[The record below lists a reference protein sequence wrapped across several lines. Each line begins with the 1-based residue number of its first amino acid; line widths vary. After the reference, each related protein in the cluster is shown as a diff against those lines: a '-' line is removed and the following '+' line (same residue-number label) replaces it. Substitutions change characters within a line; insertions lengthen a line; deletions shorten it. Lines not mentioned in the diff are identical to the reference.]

1 MLTKFQLVPSI
12 MTIKLV
18 WMSEM
23 KKVFCLLFSVM
34 FLSGAFA
41 KDQEVVPTE
50 EEIIDKKDLPEFV
63 DIQSICENKY
73 VQNEVI
79 RLQSEVLKL
88 LRTINNEKTDSE
100 TIRGNKKDIDQAKR
114 RIDYLV
120 SLESN
125 LQKADTLE
133 RVKNMLGLN
142 FSGKEEVQKALDL
155 IKAVENAD
163 VFEKIRAI
171 PRINQSIN
179 GVIDEYETLEKI
191 VKAADSI
198 EKIKE
203 IPGIDPKS
211 LSQIQELEDQ
221 VMEIKNL
228 NDVKN
233 VANNPIVNGDFKNQV
248 ANLINLE
255 TNFRNA
261 DTLDKL
267 KKLPNVNKQIIEYI
281 DSQISENQELNKMV
295 GQLQKENNEL
305 IHRLEEVTTDNEKE
319 RRFSTRLIGAILRAL
334 IGFDYRN
341 AVYDFEKSKDLGISE
356 KSALI
361 AASKDKFSYF
371 GGTERDVYTIINGL
385 HYILKTLVSN
395 KNWIRLAEP
404 IKDKLEKIGILCKK
418 KLNNDAD
425 IIKLNVDYATNIV
438 SNLLKGTK
446 RPPRDNVK
454 NFESVEEQKFV
465 KK

>member
-1 MLTKFQLVPSI
+1 
-12 MTIKLV
+12 
-18 WMSEM
+18 M
-23 KKVFCLLFSVM
+23 KKVFSMLFSVI

-41 KDQEVVPTE
+41 ENQEVVSIGKE
-50 EEIIDKKDLPEFV
+50 KIDKKDLPEFA

-73 VQNEVI
+73 VQSEVI

-155 IKAVENAD
+155 IRAVENAD
-163 VFEKIRAI
+163 VLEKIRII

-179 GVIDEYETLEKI
+179 GVIDKYETLEKM
-191 VKAADSI
+191 VKTADSI
-198 EKIKE
+198 DKIKN

-211 LSQIQELEDQ
+211 LAQIQKLEEQ
-221 VMEIKNL
+221 VAEIKNL

-233 VANNPIVNGDFKNQV
+233 VVNNAIINSDLKNQV
-248 ANLINLE
+248 ASLINLE
-255 TNFRNA
+255 ANFRNA

-267 KKLPNVNKQIIEYI
+267 KRLPNVNKQIIEYI

-305 IHRLEEVTTDNEKE
+305 VHRLEEVTTDNEKE

-341 AVYDFEKSKDLGISE
+341 AVYDFEKSKDLGIIE

-371 GGTERDVYTIINGL
+371 GGTERDVYTITNGL
-385 HYILKTLVSN
+385 YDILKTLVSN
-395 KNWIRLAEP
+395 KNWMRLAEP
-404 IKDKLEKIGILCKK
+404 IKEKLEKIGILCKK
-418 KLNNDAD
+418 KLNSDAD
-425 IIKLNVDYATNIV
+425 IIKLNVDYAANIV
-438 SNLLKGTK
+438 SNLLEGAK

-454 NFESVEEQKFV
+454 NFESVEEQKSAR
-465 KK
+465 K

>member
-1 MLTKFQLVPSI
+1 
-12 MTIKLV
+12 
-18 WMSEM
+18 MSEM
-23 KKVFCLLFSVM
+23 KKVLSMLFSM
-34 FLSGAFA
+34 IFLSGAFA
-41 KDQEVVPTE
+41 ENQEVVSIGKE
-50 EEIIDKKDLPEFV
+50 KIDKKDLPEFA

-73 VQNEVI
+73 VQDEVI

-155 IKAVENAD
+155 IRAVENAD
-163 VFEKIRAI
+163 VLEKIRII

-179 GVIDEYETLEKI
+179 GVIDKYETLEKM
-191 VKAADSI
+191 VKTADSI
-198 EKIKE
+198 DKIKN

-211 LSQIQELEDQ
+211 LAQIQKLEEQ
-221 VMEIKNL
+221 VAEIKNL

-233 VANNPIVNGDFKNQV
+233 VVNNAIINSDLKNQV
-248 ANLINLE
+248 ASLINLE
-255 TNFRNA
+255 ANFRNA

-267 KKLPNVNKQIIEYI
+267 KRLPNVNKQIIEYI

-305 IHRLEEVTTDNEKE
+305 VHRLEEVTTDNEKE
-319 RRFSTRLIGAILRAL
+319 RRFLTRLIGAILRAL

-341 AVYDFEKSKDLGISE
+341 AVYDFEKSKDLGIIE

-371 GGTERDVYTIINGL
+371 GGTERDVYTITNGL
-385 HYILKTLVSN
+385 YDILKTLVSN
-395 KNWIRLAEP
+395 KNWMRLAEP
-404 IKDKLEKIGILCKK
+404 IKEKLEKIGILCKK
-418 KLNNDAD
+418 KLNSDAD
-425 IIKLNVDYATNIV
+425 IIKLNVDYAANIV
-438 SNLLKGTK
+438 SNLLEGAK

-454 NFESVEEQKFV
+454 NFELVEEQKSAR
-465 KK
+465 K

>member
-1 MLTKFQLVPSI
+1 
-12 MTIKLV
+12 
-18 WMSEM
+18 M
-23 KKVFCLLFSVM
+23 KKVYSMLLSVI
-34 FLSGAFA
+34 FLFGAFA
-41 KDQEVVPTE
+41 ENQEVVSTGE
-50 EEIIDKKDLPEFV
+50 EKVDKKDLPEFV

-88 LRTINNEKTDSE
+88 LRTINNEEVDSE
-100 TIRGNKKDIDQAKR
+100 AIRGNKKDIDQAKR

-179 GVIDEYETLEKI
+179 GVIDKYETLEKM

-211 LSQIQELEDQ
+211 LAQIQELEDR

-228 NDVKN
+228 NDVKD
-233 VANNPIVNGDFKNQV
+233 VANNSIMNNDLKNQV
-248 ANLINLE
+248 ASLIDLE
-255 TNFRNA
+255 TDFRNA

-267 KKLPNVNKQIIEYI
+267 KRIPNANKQIIEYI
-281 DSQISENQELNKMV
+281 DSQISENQEFNKMV

-305 IHRLEEVTTDNEKE
+305 IRRLEEVTTDNEKE

-334 IGFDYRN
+334 IGFDYRST
-341 AVYDFEKSKDLGISE
+341 VYDFEKSKDLGIIE

-371 GGTERDVYTIINGL
+371 GGTERDVYTITNGL
-385 HYILKTLVSN
+385 HDILRVLISN
-395 KNWIRLAEP
+395 KNWTRLAEP

-418 KLNNDAD
+418 KLNSNAD

-438 SNLLKGTK
+438 SNLLEGAK

-454 NFESVEEQKFV
+454 NFESIEEQKSAR
-465 KK
+465 K

>member
-1 MLTKFQLVPSI
+1 
-12 MTIKLV
+12 
-18 WMSEM
+18 M
-23 KKVFCLLFSVM
+23 KKVFCMLFSVV

-41 KDQEVVPTE
+41 KNQEVVPAGE
-50 EEIIDKKDLPEFV
+50 EKVDKTDLPEFV

-73 VQNEVI
+73 VQDKVVQ
-79 RLQSEVLKL
+79 LQSEVLKL

-133 RVKNMLGLN
+133 RVKNILGLN
-142 FSGKEEVQKALDL
+142 LSGKEEVQKTLDL

-163 VFEKIRAI
+163 VFEKVRSI

-179 GVIDEYETLEKI
+179 EVIDKYETLEKM

-203 IPGIDPKS
+203 IPNIDPKS
-211 LSQIQELEDQ
+211 LAQIQELEDR
-221 VMEIKNL
+221 VVEIKNL

-233 VANNPIVNGDFKNQV
+233 IENNSIMNSNLKNQV

-255 TNFRNA
+255 TDFQNA

-267 KKLPNVNKQIIEYI
+267 KRLPNVNKQIIEYI

-295 GQLQKENNEL
+295 DQLQKENNEL

-334 IGFDYRN
+334 IAFDYRN
-341 AVYDFEKSKDLGISE
+341 ATYDFEKSKDLGIIE

-361 AASKDKFSYF
+361 SALKDKFSYF
-371 GGTERDVYTIINGL
+371 GGTEKDVYAITNGL
-385 HYILKTLVSN
+385 HNILKTLISN
-395 KNWIRLAEP
+395 KNWTRLAEP
-404 IKDKLEKIGILCKK
+404 IKNKLEKISILCKK
-418 KLNNDAD
+418 KLNSDAD
-425 IIKLNVDYATNIV
+425 IIKLNIDYAINIV
-438 SNLLKGTK
+438 SNLLEGAK

-454 NFESVEEQKFV
+454 NFELVEEQKSMR
-465 KK
+465 K

>member
-1 MLTKFQLVPSI
+1 
-12 MTIKLV
+12 
-18 WMSEM
+18 M
-23 KKVFCLLFSVM
+23 KKVFSMLFSVI

-41 KDQEVVPTE
+41 ENQEVVSIGKE
-50 EEIIDKKDLPEFV
+50 KIDKKDLPEFA

-73 VQNEVI
+73 VQSEVI

-155 IKAVENAD
+155 IRAVENAD
-163 VFEKIRAI
+163 VLEKIRII
-171 PRINQSIN
+171 PRINQSIK
-179 GVIDEYETLEKI
+179 GVIDKYETLEKM
-191 VKAADSI
+191 VKTADSI
-198 EKIKE
+198 DKIKN

-211 LSQIQELEDQ
+211 LAQIQKLEEQ
-221 VMEIKNL
+221 VAEIKNL

-233 VANNPIVNGDFKNQV
+233 VVNNAIINSDLKNQV
-248 ANLINLE
+248 ASLINLE
-255 TNFRNA
+255 ANFRNA

-267 KKLPNVNKQIIEYI
+267 KRLPNVNKQIIEYI

-295 GQLQKENNEL
+295 EQLQKENNEL
-305 IHRLEEVTTDNEKE
+305 VHRLEEVTTDNEKE

-341 AVYDFEKSKDLGISE
+341 AVYDFEKSKDLGIIE

-371 GGTERDVYTIINGL
+371 GGTERDVYTITNGL
-385 HYILKTLVSN
+385 YDILKTLVSN
-395 KNWIRLAEP
+395 KNWMRLAEP
-404 IKDKLEKIGILCKK
+404 IKEKLEKIGILCKK
-418 KLNNDAD
+418 KLNSDAD
-425 IIKLNVDYATNIV
+425 IIKLNVDYAANIV
-438 SNLLKGTK
+438 SNLLEGAK

-454 NFESVEEQKFV
+454 NFESVEEQKAA

>member
-1 MLTKFQLVPSI
+1 
-12 MTIKLV
+12 
-18 WMSEM
+18 M
-23 KKVFCLLFSVM
+23 KKVFSMLFSM
-34 FLSGAFA
+34 IFLSGAFA
-41 KDQEVVPTE
+41 ENQEVVSIGKE
-50 EEIIDKKDLPEFV
+50 KIDKKDLPEFA

-73 VQNEVI
+73 VQDEVI

-155 IKAVENAD
+155 IRAVENAD
-163 VFEKIRAI
+163 VLEKIRII

-179 GVIDEYETLEKI
+179 EVIDKYETLEKM
-191 VKAADSI
+191 VKTADSI
-198 EKIKE
+198 DKIKN

-211 LSQIQELEDQ
+211 LAQIQKLEEQ
-221 VMEIKNL
+221 VAEIKNL

-233 VANNPIVNGDFKNQV
+233 VVNNAIINSDLKNQV
-248 ANLINLE
+248 ASLINLE
-255 TNFRNA
+255 ANFRNA

-267 KKLPNVNKQIIEYI
+267 KRLPNVNKQIIEYI

-295 GQLQKENNEL
+295 EQLQKENNEL
-305 IHRLEEVTTDNEKE
+305 VHRLEEVTTDNEKE

-341 AVYDFEKSKDLGISE
+341 AVYDFEKSKDLGIIE

-371 GGTERDVYTIINGL
+371 GGTERDVYTITNGL
-385 HYILKTLVSN
+385 YDILKTLVSN
-395 KNWIRLAEP
+395 KNWMRLAEP
-404 IKDKLEKIGILCKK
+404 IKEKLEKIGILCKK
-418 KLNNDAD
+418 KLNSDAD
-425 IIKLNVDYATNIV
+425 IIKLNVDYAANIV
-438 SNLLKGTK
+438 SNLLEGAK

-454 NFESVEEQKFV
+454 NFELVEEQKSAR
-465 KK
+465 K

>member
-1 MLTKFQLVPSI
+1 
-12 MTIKLV
+12 
-18 WMSEM
+18 M
-23 KKVFCLLFSVM
+23 KKVFSMLFSVI

-41 KDQEVVPTE
+41 ENQEVVSIGKE
-50 EEIIDKKDLPEFV
+50 KIDKKDLPEFA

-73 VQNEVI
+73 VQSEVI

-155 IKAVENAD
+155 IRAVENAD
-163 VFEKIRAI
+163 VLEKIRII
-171 PRINQSIN
+171 PRINQSIK
-179 GVIDEYETLEKI
+179 GVIDKYETLEKM
-191 VKAADSI
+191 VKTADSI
-198 EKIKE
+198 DKIKN

-211 LSQIQELEDQ
+211 LAQIQKLEEQ
-221 VMEIKNL
+221 VAEIKNL

-233 VANNPIVNGDFKNQV
+233 VVNNAIINSDLKNQV
-248 ANLINLE
+248 ASLINLE
-255 TNFRNA
+255 ANFRNA

-267 KKLPNVNKQIIEYI
+267 KRLPNVNKQIIEYI

-295 GQLQKENNEL
+295 EQLQKENNEL
-305 IHRLEEVTTDNEKE
+305 VHRLEEVTTDNEKE

-341 AVYDFEKSKDLGISE
+341 AVYDFEKSKDLGIIE

-371 GGTERDVYTIINGL
+371 GGTERDVYTITNGL
-385 HYILKTLVSN
+385 YDILKTLVSN
-395 KNWIRLAEP
+395 KNWMRLAEP
-404 IKDKLEKIGILCKK
+404 IKEKLEKIGILCKK
-418 KLNNDAD
+418 KLNSDAD
-425 IIKLNVDYATNIV
+425 IIKLNVDYAANIV
-438 SNLLKGTK
+438 SNLLEGAK

-454 NFESVEEQKFV
+454 NFESVEEQKSAR
-465 KK
+465 K

>member
-1 MLTKFQLVPSI
+1 M
-12 MTIKLV
+12 
-18 WMSEM
+18 
-23 KKVFCLLFSVM
+23 LFSVV

-41 KDQEVVPTE
+41 KDQEVAPAGE
-50 EEIIDKKDLPEFV
+50 DIIDKKDLPEFV

-73 VQNEVI
+73 VQDEVVH
-79 RLQSEVLKL
+79 LQSEVLKL

-133 RVKNMLGLN
+133 RVKNLLGLN

-155 IKAVENAD
+155 IRAVENAD
-163 VFEKIRAI
+163 VLEKIRII

-179 GVIDEYETLEKI
+179 EVIDKYETLEKM
-191 VKAADSI
+191 VKAADTI

-203 IPGIDPKS
+203 IPNIDPK
-211 LSQIQELEDQ
+211 LLAQIQELKERSESLKNFETGFRNLEDQ
-221 VMEIKNL
+221 VVNLKN
-228 NDVKN
+228 
-233 VANNPIVNGDFKNQV
+233 F
-248 ANLINLE
+248 E
-255 TNFRNA
+255 TDFRNA

-267 KKLPNVNKQIIEYI
+267 KRLPNVNKQIIEYI
-281 DSQISENQELNKMV
+281 DSLIAENQELTKTV
-295 GQLQKENNEL
+295 ERFQKENNEL
-305 IHRLEEVTTDNEKE
+305 VHRLEEITTDNEKE

-341 AVYDFEKSKDLGISE
+341 TVYDFEKSKDLGIIE
-356 KSALI
+356 RSALI

-371 GGTERDVYTIINGL
+371 GGTERDVYTITNGL
-385 HYILKTLVSN
+385 HDILKTLVSN
-395 KNWIRLAEP
+395 QNWVRLAEP
-404 IKDKLEKIGILCKK
+404 IKDKLEKIGVLCKK
-418 KLNNDAD
+418 KLNSDAD
-425 IIKLNVDYATNIV
+425 IIKLNVDYAVNIV
-438 SNLLKGTK
+438 SNLLEGAK

-454 NFESVEEQKFV
+454 NFESVEEQKAA

>member
-1 MLTKFQLVPSI
+1 
-12 MTIKLV
+12 
-18 WMSEM
+18 M
-23 KKVFCLLFSVM
+23 KKVFSMLFSVI

-41 KDQEVVPTE
+41 ENQEVVSIGKE
-50 EEIIDKKDLPEFV
+50 KIDKKDLPEFA

-73 VQNEVI
+73 VQSEVI

-155 IKAVENAD
+155 IRAVENAD
-163 VFEKIRAI
+163 VLEKIRII

-179 GVIDEYETLEKI
+179 GVIDKYETLEKM
-191 VKAADSI
+191 VKTADSI
-198 EKIKE
+198 DKIKN

-211 LSQIQELEDQ
+211 LAQIQKLEEQ
-221 VMEIKNL
+221 VAEIKNL

-233 VANNPIVNGDFKNQV
+233 VVNNAIINSDLKNQV
-248 ANLINLE
+248 ASLINLE
-255 TNFRNA
+255 ANFRNA

-267 KKLPNVNKQIIEYI
+267 KRLPNVNKQIIEYI

-295 GQLQKENNEL
+295 GQLQKEINEL
-305 IHRLEEVTTDNEKE
+305 VHRLEEVTTDNEKE

-341 AVYDFEKSKDLGISE
+341 AVYDFEKSKDLGIIE

-371 GGTERDVYTIINGL
+371 GGTERDVYTITNGL
-385 HYILKTLVSN
+385 YDILKTLVSN
-395 KNWIRLAEP
+395 KNWMRLAEP
-404 IKDKLEKIGILCKK
+404 IKEKLEKIGILCKK
-418 KLNNDAD
+418 KLNSDAD
-425 IIKLNVDYATNIV
+425 IIKLNVDYAANIV
-438 SNLLKGTK
+438 SNLLEGAK

-454 NFESVEEQKFV
+454 NFESVEEQKSAR
-465 KK
+465 K

>member
-1 MLTKFQLVPSI
+1 
-12 MTIKLV
+12 
-18 WMSEM
+18 M
-23 KKVFCLLFSVM
+23 KKVLSMLFSM
-34 FLSGAFA
+34 IFLSGAFA
-41 KDQEVVPTE
+41 ENQEVVSIGKE
-50 EEIIDKKDLPEFV
+50 KIDKKDLPEFA

-73 VQNEVI
+73 VQDEVI

-155 IKAVENAD
+155 IRAVENAD
-163 VFEKIRAI
+163 VLEKIRII

-179 GVIDEYETLEKI
+179 GVIDKYETLEKM
-191 VKAADSI
+191 VKTADSI
-198 EKIKE
+198 DKIKN

-211 LSQIQELEDQ
+211 LAQIQKLEEQ
-221 VMEIKNL
+221 VAEIKNL

-233 VANNPIVNGDFKNQV
+233 VVNNAIINSDLKNQV
-248 ANLINLE
+248 ASLINLE
-255 TNFRNA
+255 ANFRNA

-267 KKLPNVNKQIIEYI
+267 KRLPNVNKQIIEYI

-305 IHRLEEVTTDNEKE
+305 VHRLEEVTTDNEKE
-319 RRFSTRLIGAILRAL
+319 RRFLTRLIGAILRAL

-341 AVYDFEKSKDLGISE
+341 AVYDFEKSKDLGIIE

-371 GGTERDVYTIINGL
+371 GGTERDVYTITNGL
-385 HYILKTLVSN
+385 YDILKTLVSN
-395 KNWIRLAEP
+395 KNWMRLAEP
-404 IKDKLEKIGILCKK
+404 IKEKLEKIGILCKK
-418 KLNNDAD
+418 KLNSDAD
-425 IIKLNVDYATNIV
+425 IIKLNVDYAANIV
-438 SNLLKGTK
+438 SNLLEGAK

-454 NFESVEEQKFV
+454 NFELVEEQKSAR
-465 KK
+465 K

>member
-1 MLTKFQLVPSI
+1 
-12 MTIKLV
+12 
-18 WMSEM
+18 M
-23 KKVFCLLFSVM
+23 KKVFSMLFSVI

-41 KDQEVVPTE
+41 ENQEVVSIGKE
-50 EEIIDKKDLPEFV
+50 KIDKKDLPEFA

-73 VQNEVI
+73 VQSEVI

-155 IKAVENAD
+155 IRAVENAD
-163 VFEKIRAI
+163 VLEKIRII

-179 GVIDEYETLEKI
+179 GVIDKYETLEKM
-191 VKAADSI
+191 VKTADSI
-198 EKIKE
+198 DKIKN

-211 LSQIQELEDQ
+211 LAQIQKLEEQ
-221 VMEIKNL
+221 VAEIKNL

-233 VANNPIVNGDFKNQV
+233 VVNNAIINSDLKNQV
-248 ANLINLE
+248 ASLINLE
-255 TNFRNA
+255 ANFRNA

-267 KKLPNVNKQIIEYI
+267 KRLPNVNKQIIEYI

-305 IHRLEEVTTDNEKE
+305 VHRLEEVTTDNEKE

-341 AVYDFEKSKDLGISE
+341 AVYDFEKSKDLGIIE

-371 GGTERDVYTIINGL
+371 GGTERDVYTITNGL
-385 HYILKTLVSN
+385 YDILKTLVSN
-395 KNWIRLAEP
+395 KNWMRLAEP
-404 IKDKLEKIGILCKK
+404 IKEKLEKIGILCKK
-418 KLNNDAD
+418 KLNSDAD
-425 IIKLNVDYATNIV
+425 IIKLNVDYAANIV
-438 SNLLKGTK
+438 SNLLEGAK

-454 NFESVEEQKFV
+454 NFELVEEQKSAR
-465 KK
+465 K

>member
-1 MLTKFQLVPSI
+1 
-12 MTIKLV
+12 
-18 WMSEM
+18 MSEM
-23 KKVFCLLFSVM
+23 KKVFSMLFSVI

-41 KDQEVVPTE
+41 ENQEVVSIGKE
-50 EEIIDKKDLPEFV
+50 KIDKKDLPEFA

-73 VQNEVI
+73 VQSEVI

-155 IKAVENAD
+155 IRAVENAD
-163 VFEKIRAI
+163 VLEKIRII

-179 GVIDEYETLEKI
+179 GVIDKYETLEKM
-191 VKAADSI
+191 VKTADSI
-198 EKIKE
+198 DKIKN

-211 LSQIQELEDQ
+211 LAQIQKLEEQ
-221 VMEIKNL
+221 VAEIKNL

-233 VANNPIVNGDFKNQV
+233 VVNNAIINSDLKNQV
-248 ANLINLE
+248 ASLINLE
-255 TNFRNA
+255 ANFRNA

-267 KKLPNVNKQIIEYI
+267 KRLPNVNKQIIEYI

-305 IHRLEEVTTDNEKE
+305 VHRLEEVTTDNEKE

-341 AVYDFEKSKDLGISE
+341 AVYDFEKSKDLGIIE

-371 GGTERDVYTIINGL
+371 GGTERDVYTITNGL
-385 HYILKTLVSN
+385 YDILKTLVSN
-395 KNWIRLAEP
+395 KNWMRLAEP
-404 IKDKLEKIGILCKK
+404 IKEKLEKIGILCKK
-418 KLNNDAD
+418 KLNSDAD
-425 IIKLNVDYATNIV
+425 IIKLNVDYAANIV
-438 SNLLKGTK
+438 SNLLEGAK

-454 NFESVEEQKFV
+454 NFELVEEQKSAR
-465 KK
+465 K